1 MKIVMLGP
9 PGAGKGTQA
18 ALLAQSLGIPTLS
31 TGNILRAAIKEG
43 LPVGLEAQKYMDSGK
58 LVPDDVIIGVVRD
71 YLAREEFA
79 SGVILDGMPRTVN
92 QAEMLEKM
100 GVGISGA
107 LALDIS
113 DEEIEARM
121 SSRRVCLNCGATY
134 SLTVNPPK
142 KEGVCDKCGEKVVIR
157 DDDRPETV
165 RERLAVYHEQTEPII
180 AFYAERGILRRVD
193 GTLSVEEITKKLE
206 EALETLK

>member
-43 LPVGLEAQKYMDSGK
+43 LPVGLEAKKYMDSGK

-71 YLAREEFA
+71 YLAREEFV

-165 RERLAVYHEQTEPII
+165 RERLTVYHEQTEPII